1 MRLSKNVQYAV
12 AGVIALY
19 IVFMTRPAPPMVVRI
34 LASPIAQIAALAA
47 VVYIG
52 AMQSLMIALLLAVA
66 IVLSMPAREYQTNPT
81 MGDKVAS
88 SDKVS
93 AEDKDYYKS
102 KCASGK
108 DKPARCKEIEA
119 MLDAPKAPEAP
130 ATSAVP
136 TTPRATPAASAAAP
150 PIASVAASEG
160 KKESFAN
167 ARDETLD
174 GHPF

>member
-34 LASPIAQIAALAA
+34 LASPVAQIAALAA

-52 AMQSLMIALLLAVA
+52 AVQSLMIALLLAVA

-93 AEDKDYYKS
+93 TEDKDYYKS
-102 KCASGK
+102 KCANGK
-108 DKPARCKEIEA
+108 DKPARCKEIEG
-119 MLDAPKAPEAP
+119 MLEAPKAPAAAPPAAP
-130 ATSAVP
+130 AAPSA
-136 TTPRATPAASAAAP
+136 AASAGAP